1 MRESAPLPR
10 FNMPGW
16 ICRFLVSILAL
27 PTLAVTPVMADEA
40 LWSTLKAGGKVV
52 LMRHAAIERGSGRP
66 LHLMPGCD
74 SEMRLSTAG
83 QRQAEAVGKA
93 FRQRKIPVGNVLAS
107 PYCRTMETARVAFG
121 SAKPSTV
128 LHLLE
133 SLDAREAARRNRRG
147 DKAHRQLYR
156 DRESGAGHA
165 PTECRSHRLESVEPA
180 GVLVL
185 APKGGNDFEVLGRLA
200 APKGE

>member
-74 SEMRLSTAG
+74 GEMRLSTAG

-133 SLDAREAARRNRRG
+133 SLDAREAARR
-147 DKAHRQLYR
+147 
-156 DRESGAGHA
+156 
-165 PTECRSHRLESVEPA
+165 TEEVTKLIGSYTGTANLVLVTHQPNVEAIALESVEPA
-180 GVLVL
+180 GMLVL
-185 APKGGNDFEVLGRLA
+185 APKGGSDFEVLGRLA